1 MKKIVLLLSVVLTLA
16 LVVPVAYAQNLSK
29 SEQKILEK
37 MEKEAR
43 KDAKAYKKEGWKVA
57 PGKMPIETQLLEARK
72 LSLQQDDYGF
82 PLYVQGSAM
91 STADSYDAALFQA
104 GNLARLR
111 ITEGLETIVVE
122 TINTKQAS
130 QQISKNEAT
139 SLIQVMGESKSV
151 AAQKIG
157 RLIIPVEMYR
167 ELKNGKVEVSIL
179 GFYNQELAYETFVQ
193 AMHDNLLEE
202 ADELSGRIEDIFKRR

>member
-29 SEQKILEK
+29 SEQKILKK

-82 PLYVQGSAM
+82 PLYVEG
-91 STADSYDAALFQA
+91 TAVATGTQYDGALFKA
-104 GNLARLR
+104 TSVVRTRIAERLES
-111 ITEGLETIVVE
+111 IIVE
-122 TINTKQAS
+122 TITVKQENKE
-130 QQISKNEAT
+130 ISKDEAT
-139 SLIQVMGESKSV
+139 SLVEAVGIAKQLVS
-151 AAQKIG
+151 QKLG
-157 RLIIPVEMYR
+157 RVIIPLEMYR
-167 ELKNGKVEVSIL
+167 ELKDGRIEVSII